1 MYDHGH
7 AAKPENVRVDPQSI
21 AQGARPSAQSQR
33 QQRPP
38 TLVVQVGSPL
48 FLYHADHQSPGRVR
62 FPGDRDGVQANKEL
76 ARTGLS
82 GSLYFGLLLG
92 FGFLTRMATPLW
104 YALPFLAAAG
114 SLAGALA
121 LGVGVGLGRSWPVG
135 RAVMDS
141 GKDQSGVVARSLALT
156 ARQRTDALSAV
167 AAAAFVVA
175 ALALRIL

>member
-1 MYDHGH
+1 LT
-7 AAKPENVRVDPQSI
+7 ALAFVV
-21 AQGARPSAQSQR
+21 GAVSGALSV
-33 QQRPP
+33 
-38 TLVVQVGSPL
+38 TLAGFGLGFLVPRLVASVGAVAITIWSVWWHL
-48 FLYHADHQSPGRVR
+48 RGRVR